1 MANEAILRVR
11 LDHPIDMTVADG
23 AGIEKGT
30 VCKLGDPLTAEATG
44 DASGDIFAGIAAR
57 EKVANDGRTRLSMF
71 RRGIFDMTVNVSDGV
86 TMGTWVASSGANL
99 IRDATEAEVHAGKGI
114 GIALETGSASE
125 VINVLVGGY

>member
-30 VCKLGDPLTAEATG
+30 VCKLGDPLTAEAT
-44 DASGDIFAGIAAR
+44 DDTGDIFAGIAAR
-57 EKVANDGRTRLSMF
+57 EKVASDGRTRLSIF
-71 RRGIFDMTVNVSDGV
+71 RRGIFDMTVNSGVGV
-86 TMGTWVASSGANL
+86 TMDTWVTSSGANL